1 MINGNSVDHTTMR
14 EMNTALILNTL
25 RLHAPLSRAGVASY
39 TGLNKASVSSM
50 VKELL
55 ERGLVVEMGIDTT
68 MSEVGRPGIN
78 LRLNP
83 DAGTIISV
91 EIGVDFISIIAAN
104 FAFEVIARRYESTN
118 DLPGQQMILDN
129 VLAYIKEIY
138 QQICRQGKTVL
149 AISVG
154 VPGLVDMQTGTLLLA
169 PNLDWRNVP
178 LRQLLQAEFDLPVY
192 VANEANM
199 AALGESYLGPA
210 QNSRLLLY
218 VSSGV
223 GLGGGIVI
231 DGRLLTGI
239 TGFAGEFG
247 HMTVVPNGLP
257 CSCGNIGC
265 WETEATQMALFRRIR
280 EALQAGRQSLLLDL
294 TSASLDQLTIQS
306 IVYAIQNNDAVA
318 CEALEATGRW
328 LGIGIASLINA
339 LNPEHVVFGGKLSLA
354 HDYLMPVIIEEI
366 ERRAFSWMREKT
378 HLAIATH
385 VDDACVMGGV
395 AMVHRSI
402 INYPFSWQ
410 THLEL

>member
-1 MINGNSVDHTTMR
+1 MNGNSVDHTTMR

-25 RLHAPLSRAGVASY
+25 RVHAPLSRAGVASY

-50 VKELL
+50 VKELI
-55 ERGLVVEMGIDTT
+55 ERGLVVEMGVDTT
-68 MSEVGRPGIN
+68 LAEVGRPGIN

-83 DAGTIISV
+83 EAGIIISA

-104 FAFEVIARRYESTN
+104 FAFEVVARRYENTT
-118 DLPGQQMILDN
+118 DLAGQQIILEN
-129 VLAYIKEIY
+129 VLAYLKEIY
-138 QQICRQGKTVL
+138 CQVQLRGHRVL

-154 VPGLVDMQTGTLLLA
+154 VPGLVDMQSGTLLLA
-169 PNLDWRNVP
+169 PNLDWRNVE
-178 LRQLLQAEFDLPVY
+178 LRRLVQAEFNLPVY

-199 AALGESYLGPA
+199 AALGESYLGA
-210 QNSRLLLY
+210 AHNSRLLLY

-247 HMTVVPNGLP
+247 HMTVVANGLP
-257 CSCGNIGC
+257 CSCGNVGC
-265 WETEATQMALFRRIR
+265 WETEATQAALFRRVRDAI
-280 EALQAGRQSLLLDL
+280 QAGRTSSLLDL
-294 TSASLDQLTIQS
+294 TSANLDQLTIQS
-306 IVYAIQNNDAVA
+306 IVHAIQNNDAVA
-318 CEALEATGRW
+318 KDALEETGRW
-328 LGIGIASLINA
+328 LGVGMANLINA

-354 HDYLMPVIIEEI
+354 HEYLMPVIIDEI

-402 INYPFSWQ
+402 VNYPMSWQ